1 MSDYDGIGKM
11 RDLGIYSIPEGNK
24 YEIAN
29 RKVEKDPLKVFFKEV
44 KKCPRLNPKEE
55 SEIGEKMK
63 RAKRKE
69 MRWFKKISQLDFEY
83 GSVSNG
89 LSRTLDSIKAIRKPA
104 KLDKYRDKLFQ
115 LIQERDREKLKEY
128 CRP

>member
-11 RDLGIYSIPEGNK
+11 RDLRIYSIPEGNK
-24 YEIAN
+24 YEITN
-29 RKVEKDPLKVFFKEV
+29 RKVKTDPLKVFFKEV

-63 RAKRKE
+63 SAKRKE
-69 MRWFKKISQLDFEY
+69 MRWFKKISQLDFER

-89 LSRTLDSIKAIRKPA
+89 LSRTLDTIKVVRNTA
-104 KLDKYRDKLFQ
+104 KIDKYRDKLYQ
-115 LIQERDREKLKEY
+115 
-128 CRP
+128 